1 MPPSRATS
9 TRRYKGRTSEQLR
22 EERRER
28 LLTAALELY
37 SEKGYANTP
46 IETLCS
52 TAKVTTRHFY
62 EQFKGKEELLA
73 ALFRHLVSEA
83 SDVIRTSLQDESL
96 ETPKQISHAL
106 RGFAHYMLEDPRRAR
121 IICLESVGVSAS
133 MERMRRKLVHAFAR
147 LISDY
152 ANSLAADGFLPERD
166 YSMSAVAIVGA
177 INELLVEWLV
187 TDTGMS
193 VDDLATE
200 MVILF
205 QALVQGASQF
215 APRSK

>member
-1 MPPSRATS
+1 MSPPRTPSKRK
-9 TRRYKGRTSEQLR
+9 YKGLTAEQLR

-28 LLTAALELY
+28 LLSSALQLY
-37 SEKGYANTP
+37 AERGYANAP
-46 IETLCS
+46 IELICS

-62 EQFKGKEELLA
+62 EQFRGREELLA
-73 ALFRHLVSEA
+73 ALFRSLVGEA
-83 SDVIRTSLQDESL
+83 SDVIRASLQDPSL
-96 ETPKQISHAL
+96 DTPRQISHAL

-121 IICLESVGVSAS
+121 ILCLESVGVSDS

-147 LISDY
+147 LIADY
-152 ANSLAADGFLPERD
+152 ANSLVAAGFIPARD

-177 INELLVEWLV
+177 INELFVEWLV
-187 TDTGMS
+187 TDTGMD

-205 QALVQGASQF
+205 QALVQGARQF
-215 APRSK
+215 LPE